1 MIISCMH
8 LFTLN
13 SGIGFLEA
21 FTMLLMGIT
30 VIPILSATYTFA
42 CELTFPVPEG
52 QTVGMIITF
61 GNLLGTGVGIL
72 ASYLLEF
79 DTRYPMIF
87 FIALCLLALII
98 SFFIEEDFQRNN
110 GSSFDFQFSCDFEQ
124 FGAVKQQFAFACWSV
139 VVVASRLVFGHV
151 HASNPKLAVVHKTIG
166 FVDAG
171 LAFANGF
178 DFSSG
183 QYHPC
188 HINIIQVIFEACF
201 FIADMNGL
209 LRHATKISNAMV
221 SSRILP

>member
-1 MIISCMH
+1 MIKIICFGSMIISCMH

-98 SFFIEEDFQRNN
+98 SFFIEEDLRRLNMDDVKNSEYIEESELRKQ
-110 GSSFDFQFSCDFEQ
+110 SFDERD
-124 FGAVKQQFAFACWSV
+124 
-139 VVVASRLVFGHV
+139 
-151 HASNPKLAVVHKTIG
+151 T
-166 FVDAG
+166 
-171 LAFANGF
+171 
-178 DFSSG
+178 
-183 QYHPC
+183 
-188 HINIIQVIFEACF
+188 
-201 FIADMNGL
+201 
-209 LRHATKISNAMV
+209 
-221 SSRILP
+221 ILPNEATQNQKAF